1 MIGFLKKK
9 LILHSCYFT
18 IAAVMNYH
26 KVSTS
31 KQPLFIFL
39 FYISV
44 WASLDYTQG
53 VHRPYF
59 PPGGSVKESGAF
71 LHQRFNCLPN
81 LASCWCQ
88 VEVSF
93 LFCSLTVGSR
103 RCWNGLETTPNLHVG
118 AVFLHLLVSIRGM
131 TPSAPLFSPFHP
143 YILNQCFL
151 KNPFDYVASHCLV
164 CDFDHIN
171 KVPFIIV
178 K

>member
-26 KVSTS
+26 KASTS
-31 KQPLFIFL
+31 KQLLLIFL
-39 FYISV
+39 FYISI
-44 WASLDYTQG
+44 WASLDYSQG
-53 VHRPYF
+53 VHRLCF
-59 PPGGSVKESGAF
+59 PPGGSMKESGAF
-71 LHQRFNCLPN
+71 FLYQRFNCLPN

-103 RCWNGLETTPNLHVG
+103 RCWNGLETTHNLHVR

-131 TPSAPLFSPFHP
+131 TPTAPFFFSSFHP
-143 YILNQCFL
+143 YISNQCFL
-151 KNPFDYVASHCLV
+151 KNPFDYVASLSSL
-164 CDFDHIN
+164 
-171 KVPFIIV
+171 
-178 K
+178 